1 VGRRQRKEQAR
12 NRQKARK
19 RLTHK
24 FEITWTLPKAGIK
37 REEKETEKEMER
49 KRKYFLFKYF
59 FV

>member
-1 VGRRQRKEQAR
+1 
-12 NRQKARK
+12 
-19 RLTHK
+19 LTHK

-37 REEKETEKEMER
+37 REEKETEKETER